1 MCLRHNRLKPL
12 VCMPVPRAGPG
23 RMSGRIRT
31 ARHVADV
38 GGGGM
43 YEAEGGVVPKLPS
56 AALSDLSA
64 ASFAAGGGEML
75 RHTEFQTCCMCVR
88 IEITQAL
95 SQALDCYLGPELVS

>member
-1 MCLRHNRLKPL
+1 
-12 VCMPVPRAGPG
+12 
-23 RMSGRIRT
+23 MSGRIRT